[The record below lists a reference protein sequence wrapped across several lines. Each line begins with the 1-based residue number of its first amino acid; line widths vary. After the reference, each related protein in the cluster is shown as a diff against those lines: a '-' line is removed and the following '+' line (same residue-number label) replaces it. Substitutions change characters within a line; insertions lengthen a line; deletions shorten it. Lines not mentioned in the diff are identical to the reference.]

1 LCAESPVS
9 GSRIRVQQ
17 IFQETDGSIND
28 VLVPGR
34 KMIAAGYALYGSATV
49 IVNSFGDA
57 PSMFMLDPNIGE
69 FILTEAAMK
78 IKLKSENILARK
90 I

>member
-1 LCAESPVS
+1 M
-9 GSRIRVQQ
+9 
-17 IFQETDGSIND
+17 
-28 VLVPGR
+28 LVPGR